1 MHRACPGFLRK
12 FEKRSKK
19 YTKYFFIFFVFEVAI
34 CVVFCY
40 DEVIRLRGT
49 QSDRKK
55 RSGNTVFS
63 SRTNRILRNLVH
75 ATSENAIIRSPPLLT
90 TGADLTWAYFFDFV
104 KLFTNFLTNFVKSFT
119 NFCRTFGELCETFHK
134 LSNNLAHRSYPA
146 VTCL

>member
-1 MHRACPGFLRK
+1 MRVQDFCESLRK
-12 FEKRSKK
+12 GQRNIRNIFL
-19 YTKYFFIFFVFEVAI
+19 FFFVFEVAI

-75 ATSENAIIRSPPLLT
+75 ATSEDAIIRSPPLLT

-134 LSNNLAHRSYPA
+134 LSDNLAHRSYPA